1 MSTILWIIYFTFA
14 VISFVPVIKLEQVK
28 HHEKY
33 RVLWYLS
40 IAVFAWSVTKG
51 LASIVSEPTPIYY
64 FSILTYP
71 IVFIIVYFIYLT
83 FKSYMDEKVHKIFHI
98 FAISFFVLNL
108 VVSLTNPL
116 HQWMLTVA
124 LTQDITNETFAVV
137 GRGFFFYIHTFVSYT
152 ILAISFIKIIRY
164 MSKRTKTHEGAF
176 PFGMIVFSLIIGVQL
191 NVIHVFFYTFQLDPT
206 YLFVV
211 IVTFVMYTIIYK
223 RDFNVNLITSSRQYL
238 LEKMREMYII
248 TDNNLVVIEYSKN
261 LKERFQLN
269 YQESSPLEDFL
280 KELKKKAIIYTDIKE
295 LNNTPFNQKKLYL
308 HMSSQSFSV
317 SRFKSK
323 GTLVLLY
330 DETEDMKL
338 IHEIEE
344 LRKKDLMSGLFN
356 RNYLEGN
363 RRKLEKDNDQL
374 GVVLIDIDG
383 LKLRNDYLGH
393 PSGDT
398 FIIKFAN
405 AVLDLANQYNDMI
418 PIRLGGDE
426 FLIVIKKATEDKIEE
441 IMGKLISLTKN
452 KDLVEN
458 ISFSYGYA
466 VKKYK
471 NDTLTMLMRRADLML
486 YKMKEDHKEIKER
499 IATEL
504 TKKLDAVSR

>member
-40 IAVFAWSVTKG
+40 ISVFAWSVTKG
-51 LASIVSEPTPIYY
+51 LSSIVSEPISIYY

-71 IVFIIVYFIYLT
+71 IIFLVIYFIYLT
-83 FKSYMDEKVHKIFHI
+83 FKSYMNEKVHKAFHLFGI
-98 FAISFFVLNL
+98 TFFILNL
-108 VVSLTNPL
+108 IISITNPL
-116 HQWMLTVA
+116 HHWMLDVSLSTNI
-124 LTQDITNETFAVV
+124 TQDTLAVV
-137 GRGFFFYIHTFVSYT
+137 GRGFFFYVHTFASYI
-152 ILAISFIKIIRY
+152 ILAVSFIKIIKF
-164 MSKRTKTHEGAF
+164 MSKRTKIHEGAF

-191 NVIHVFFYTFQLDPT
+191 NVIHVFFYPFELDPT

-223 RDFNVNLITSSRQYL
+223 RDFNVNLISSSRQYL

-261 LKERFQLN
+261 LRDRFQLT
-269 YQESSPLEDFL
+269 YQGSSPLGDFL
-280 KELKKKAIIYTDIKE
+280 KELKKKAIIFTDIKE
-295 LNNTPFNQKKLYL
+295 LNHIPFNQKKPYL
-308 HMSSQSFSV
+308 HMTSQSFSV

-330 DETEDMKL
+330 DETVDMKL
-338 IHEIEE
+338 INEIEE

-356 RNYLEGN
+356 RNYLEAN

-374 GVVLIDIDG
+374 GVVLVDIDG

-393 PSGDT
+393 PSGDK

-405 AVLDLANQYNDMI
+405 AVLDLTNKYTDMI

-426 FLIVIKKATEDKIEE
+426 FLIVVKKTTEEKIEE
-441 IMGKLISLTKN
+441 IMGKLVLATRSD
-452 KDLVEN
+452 DLVEN

-471 NDTLTMLMRRADLML
+471 NDTLMMLMRRADLKL
-486 YKMKEDHKEIKER
+486 YDMKETHKEIKER
-499 IATEL
+499 IAKEL
-504 TKKLDAVSR
+504 TKKLDSVSR

>member
-28 HHEKY
+28 NHEKY

-40 IAVFAWSVTKG
+40 ISVFAWSVTKG
-51 LASIVSEPTPIYY
+51 LASIVSEPVSIYY

-83 FKSYMDEKVHKIFHI
+83 FKSYMNVRVHKAFHI
-98 FAISFFVLNL
+98 FAITFFILNL
-108 VVSLTNPL
+108 IISITNPWHQWLLTVSLSSDI
-116 HQWMLTVA
+116 
-124 LTQDITNETFAVV
+124 TQDTLAIV
-137 GRGFFFYIHTFVSYT
+137 GRGFFFYVHTFVSYI
-152 ILAISFIKIIRY
+152 ILAISFIKIIKY
-164 MSKRTKTHEGAF
+164 MSKRTQGQEGVF

-191 NVIHVFFYTFQLDPT
+191 NVIHLFLYPFQLDPT

-223 RDFNVNLITSSRQYL
+223 RDFNVNLISSSRQYL
-238 LEKMREMYII
+238 LERMREMYII

-261 LKERFQLN
+261 LKDRFQLS
-269 YQESSPLEDFL
+269 YQESSSLDVFL
-280 KELKKKAIIYTDIKE
+280 KELKKKAIIFTDIKE
-295 LNNTPFNQKKLYL
+295 LNDTPFNQKKPYL
-308 HMSSQSFSV
+308 HVTSQSFLV

-330 DETEDMKL
+330 DETEDIKL

-344 LRKKDLMSGLFN
+344 LRKKDLMSGLYN
-356 RNYLEGN
+356 RNYLEVN
-363 RRKLEKDNDQL
+363 RKKLEKDNDHL

-405 AVLDLANQYNDMI
+405 AVLDLTNKDTDMI

-426 FLIVIKKATEDKIEE
+426 FLIVVKKTTEEKIEE
-441 IMGKLISLTKN
+441 MMGKLVSVTRN
-452 KDLVEN
+452 DDLVEN

-471 NDTLTMLMRRADLML
+471 NDTLTMLMRRADLKL
-486 YKMKEDHKEIKER
+486 YQMKEDHKEIKER
-499 IATEL
+499 IANEL
-504 TKKLDAVSR
+504 TKKLDVISR

>member
-28 HHEKY
+28 NHEKY

-40 IAVFAWSVTKG
+40 ISVFAWSATKG
-51 LASIVSEPTPIYY
+51 LASIVSEPTSIYY

-83 FKSYMDEKVHKIFHI
+83 FKSYMNEKVHKAFHI
-98 FAISFFVLNL
+98 FGITFFILNL
-108 VVSLTNPL
+108 IISITNPL
-116 HQWMLTVA
+116 HQWMLSVT
-124 LTQDITNETFAVV
+124 LSQDINNETFAVV
-137 GRGFFFYIHTFVSYT
+137 GRGFFFYIHTFVSYI
-152 ILAISFIKIIRY
+152 ILAISFVKIIRY
-164 MSKRTKTHEGAF
+164 MSKRTKIQEGAF
-176 PFGMIVFSLIIGVQL
+176 PFGMILFSLIIGVQL
-191 NVIHVFFYTFQLDPT
+191 NVIHVFFYTFSLDPT

-223 RDFNVNLITSSRQYL
+223 RDFNVNLISSSRQYL

-261 LKERFQLN
+261 LRDRFQLT
-269 YQESSPLEDFL
+269 YQESSSLEDFL
-280 KELKKKAIIYTDIKE
+280 KELKKKAIIFTDIKE
-295 LNNTPFNQKKLYL
+295 LNNIPFNQKKPYL
-308 HMSSQSFSV
+308 HMTSQSFSV

-356 RNYLEGN
+356 RNYLEAN
-363 RRKLEKDNDQL
+363 RKKLERDNDQL
-374 GVVLIDIDG
+374 GVVLIDMDG

-393 PSGDT
+393 PSGDK
-398 FIIKFAN
+398 FIINFAN
-405 AVLDLANQYNDMI
+405 AVLDLSNQYTEMI

-426 FLIVIKKATEDKIEE
+426 FLIVIKKTTEEKIQE
-441 IMGKLISLTKN
+441 IMAKLISVTQSD
-452 KDLVEN
+452 DLVEN

-471 NDTLTMLMRRADLML
+471 NDTLMMLMRRADLKL
-486 YKMKEDHKEIKER
+486 YEMKETHKEIKEK
-499 IATEL
+499 IAAEL